1 LKIQAVIDALKHE
14 TDPENKVSPKS
25 IDQLIIGNPENEVR
39 GIVVTFMAT
48 VDVIKSAIAE
58 GSNFII
64 THEPTWFN
72 GHDQTAWLEQNETF
86 QDKKRLILDNDITIW
101 RFHDHMHFAKHDLIM
116 NGFAQQLGWQ
126 RFLKPGDTNGKNI
139 LEQSELCFDLSG
151 ETTLEQVLL
160 RLKQCLNLH
169 AIRYIG
175 NPNQKVRKIAGLVGG
190 GSLGLGDERNPIEL
204 MADKNIDLAI
214 CGDITEWTLSAYI
227 RDCNMLG
234 INKSMVVIGHER
246 SEEFGMKYLVS
257 LVEKL
262 TNIKTAFIDANEPF
276 DYYI

>member
-1 LKIQAVIDALKHE
+1 MKIQAVIDALKQE

-25 IDQLIIGNPENEVR
+25 IDQLIIGNPDNEVH

-48 VDVIKSAIAE
+48 VDVIKSAIKE

-64 THEPTWFN
+64 THEPTWFS
-72 GHDQTAWLEQNETF
+72 GHDQTEWLEQNKAF
-86 QDKKRLILDNDITIW
+86 QVKKQLILDNNITIW

-116 NGFAQQLGWQ
+116 KGFGQQLGWQ
-126 RFLKPGDTNGKNI
+126 QFLKPGDTDGKNV
-139 LEQSELCFDLSG
+139 LEQAELCFDLAD

-160 RLKQCLNLH
+160 RLKQRLNLH

-175 NPNQKVRKIAGLVGG
+175 DPKQKVRKIAGLVGG
-190 GSLGLGDERNPIEL
+190 ASLGLGDERNPIEL
-204 MADKNIDLAI
+204 MADKNVDLAI

-234 INKSMVVIGHER
+234 INKSMVIIGHER

-257 LVEKL
+257 LVEQL
-262 TNIKTAFIDANEPF
+262 TNVKTTFIDANEPF
-276 DYYI
+276 SYFV